1 MTHLLAPVK
10 TRLTLAFTCLLA
22 VVITIGGVL
31 MYTGFKQQ
39 LNRQIDDELVALV
52 IDNMDDYEEGD
63 VDDLVEMPDAAQRSL
78 FGYAYAPDG
87 SLMDASPGARTL
99 TIHLPDWPRVP
110 QDRLIQTTASW
121 PGSDETGV
129 VRLYAMG
136 APDGGWIIIGHA
148 LAGRDR
154 DLAALRRLLLT
165 GGPIL
170 LLVTSA
176 LAWVLS
182 AASLRP
188 VEQMRQGAARLSESS
203 PDLRLPV
210 PRTRD
215 EIARLAETLNSLLAR
230 LEEAREKERRILDDA
245 SHELRT
251 PLAILGIEIELALRR
266 SRTPEELRASLE
278 NAAKVSQDLNRLA
291 EDLLVLSRSNRGILE
306 VHRERADLTDLVTQ
320 TVASLGP
327 LADQKGV
334 TLQVEAPPDVEAEVD
349 RLRLRQAL
357 GNLLENA
364 IHHCPPKGQVTVVL
378 TRGDGLLSLRVSD
391 EGPGFP
397 PGFID
402 EAFDAFTRAD
412 AARTRHKG
420 GAGLGLAIVKG
431 VAEAHGGSVIAGNR
445 IGGGAEVTI
454 SFPA

>member
-1 MTHLLAPVK
+1 MRLLAPVK

-22 VVITIGGVL
+22 VVIAIGGVL

-39 LNRQIDDELVALV
+39 LNRQIDDELIALT

-63 VDDLVEMPDAAQRSL
+63 IDDLEELPDAAQRSL
-78 FGYAYAPDG
+78 FGFAFAPDG
-87 SLMDASPGARTL
+87 SLIDASPGAEAL
-99 TIHLPDWPRVP
+99 TIHLPGWPQVP
-110 QDRLIQTTASW
+110 RDAVIQTLASW
-121 PGSDETGV
+121 PGSGDTGV
-129 VRLYAMG
+129 IRLFAQS
-136 APDGGWIIIGHA
+136 ASNGGWVVIGQA
-148 LAGRDR
+148 LAQRDR

-176 LAWVLS
+176 LAWILA

-188 VEQMRQGAARLSESS
+188 VEQLRQGASRLSDSS

-215 EIARLAETLNSLLAR
+215 EIARLAETLNGLLAR
-230 LEEAREKERRILDDA
+230 LEDAREKERRILDDA

-251 PLAILGIEIELALRR
+251 PLAILSIETELALRR

-278 NAAKVSQDLNRLA
+278 NAARVSQDLNRLA

-306 VHRERADLTDLVTQ
+306 VHRERADVSGLVAQ
-320 TVASLGP
+320 TVESLAT
-327 LADQKGV
+327 LADQKEV
-334 TLQVEAPPDVEAEVD
+334 TLRIEAPPEVEAEVD

-364 IHHCPPKGQVTVVL
+364 VHHSPPQGSVTVGL
-378 TRGDGLLSLRVSD
+378 TLENGLLSLRVSD

-397 PGFID
+397 PDFID
-402 EAFDAFTRAD
+402 RAFDAFARAD
-412 AARTRHKG
+412 AARTRQRG

-431 VAEAHGGSVIAGNR
+431 VAEAHGGSVVADNR
-445 IGGGAEVTI
+445 KGGGAEVAIT
-454 SFPA
+454 FPA

>member
-1 MTHLLAPVK
+1 MHLLAPVK

-22 VVITIGGVL
+22 VVIAIGGVL
-31 MYTGFKQQ
+31 IHSGFKQQ
-39 LNRQIDDELVALV
+39 ITRQIDAGLVALAL
-52 IDNMDDYEEGD
+52 DNMDDYEEGET
-63 VDDLVEMPDAAQRSL
+63 DDLAEMPDAAQRAL
-78 FGYAYAPDG
+78 FGFAFAPDG
-87 SLMDASPGARTL
+87 TLLDASPGAETL
-99 TIHLPDWPRVP
+99 RIRLADWPRVP
-110 QDRLIQTTASW
+110 QDRVIETRAAW
-121 PGSDETGV
+121 AGSDETGL
-129 VRLYAMG
+129 VRLYALE
-136 APDGGWIIIGHA
+136 AADGGWIVIGQA
-148 LAGRDR
+148 LAQRDR

-188 VEQMRQGAARLSESS
+188 VEQLRQGAARLSDSS

-215 EIARLAETLNSLLAR
+215 EIARLAETLNGLLAR

-251 PLAILGIEIELALRR
+251 PLAILSIETELALRR
-266 SRTPEELRASLE
+266 ARTPEELRASLE

-306 VHRERADLTDLVTQ
+306 VHRARADVSDLVSE
-320 TVASLGP
+320 TVAALGT
-327 LADQKGV
+327 LARQKAV
-334 TLQVEAPPDVEAEVD
+334 TLRAEAPPGVEAEVD

-364 IHHCPPKGQVTVVL
+364 IHHSPPRGTVTVAL
-378 TRGDGLLSLRVSD
+378 TRGDGQLRLCVRD

-402 EAFDAFTRAD
+402 AAFEAFTRAD
-412 AARTRHKG
+412 AARTRQRG

-431 VAEAHGGSVIAGNR
+431 VAEAHGGTVVAANR
-445 IGGGAEVTI
+445 PGGGAEVTLTL
-454 SFPA
+454 PA